1 MQHAARSTPDGGGAA
16 LGYRMQPLFGMR
28 FDEFA
33 GTSDENLLTTV
44 KKLMSHVDQRRTH
57 RACP

>member
-28 FDEFA
+28 SDELA